1 MKKYAKVFDA
11 AMTAIMVVFFAW
23 LVVSVIDVAT
33 HSLDAQPK
41 YLPFNL
47 FKLFM

>member
-1 MKKYAKVFDA
+1 MKKYAKVCEA
-11 AMTAIMVVFFAW
+11 AITAVTVIFFAW

-33 HSLDAQPK
+33 HNLDAQPQ

-47 FKLFM
+47 FKLFF